1 MCAEAGPL
9 CVSATK
15 TRAIVRRLPF
25 QRYKTS
31 EKPTRAIQMQKERS
45 QAIFFPYYFC
55 CCCCS
60 HRPHSSSMWQ
70 LYTFLLQCSGLC
82 LFYDFPKSKN
92 TKDKKKTQLLE
103 VVLFTF
109 VTAQARAAAGARTG
123 LGNEFFYF
131 TVLHI
136 NIKNIRRVSE
146 RAYTKQKV

>member
-1 MCAEAGPL
+1 MCAQAGPL

-45 QAIFFPYYFC
+45 QAIFFPTTSAAVAAPIVPTAALCGSCTPFYSNALVYVYFMI
-55 CCCCS
+55 S
-60 HRPHSSSMWQ
+60 Q
-70 LYTFLLQCSGLC
+70 KVKIQKT
-82 LFYDFPKSKN
+82 
-92 TKDKKKTQLLE
+92 KKKTQLLE